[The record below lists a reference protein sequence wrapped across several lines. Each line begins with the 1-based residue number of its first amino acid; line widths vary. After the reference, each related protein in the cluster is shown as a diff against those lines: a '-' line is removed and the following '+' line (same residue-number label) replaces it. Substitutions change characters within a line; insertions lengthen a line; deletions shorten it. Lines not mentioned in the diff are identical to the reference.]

1 MLAEYALS
9 PCIFDIN
16 SYNGDDKSSRNKLCD
31 SSLKNIRDIL
41 IEEEAL
47 VRNLHNGDWSK
58 YVLNISSKHPNTKYI
73 LRVLN
78 LRSVK
83 SIKIVEPSSHLEWCQ
98 EALESHKRE
107 ALNGIIASQSMA
119 ANFLNEK
126 IISSI
131 EDISIVGWLRS
142 RSNSVRLSRIT
153 KDYLDN
159 LRLILSNANSIKFI
173 DPYLD
178 PSGTNY
184 KEFYQLISAIQR
196 TSGAA
201 PRIEVHRKYSG
212 SPSDPPLTQDD
223 WINRFK
229 RLSNTLVTAKLKI
242 EVFVWDDFHDRYL
255 ISNLIGINLNNGF
268 DISTANDMTT
278 WNKLSRQVKEDINKE
293 FTPDSMGKKS
303 LVGERKLIY
312 RFTIPDL
319 S

>member
-16 SYNGDDKSSRNKLCD
+16 SYNGDDNLSRNKLCD

-47 VRNLHNGDWSK
+47 VRNLRNGDWSK
-58 YVLNISSKHPNTKYI
+58 YVLNLSSKHPNTKYI
-73 LRVLN
+73 LRLLN

-83 SIKIVEPSSHLEWCQ
+83 SIRTTEPSSHFEWCQ
-98 EALESHKRE
+98 EALESHRRE
-107 ALNGIIASQSMA
+107 PLNGIIASPGVA
-119 ANFLNEK
+119 ANFMGEK

-131 EDISIVGWLRS
+131 EDLSILGWLRS
-142 RSNSVRLSRIT
+142 RSNSVRLSRT
-153 KDYLDN
+153 MSDYLDN

-178 PSGTNY
+178 PTGTNY
-184 KEFYQLISAIQR
+184 REFYQLISAIQR
-196 TSGAA
+196 ASGAA

-212 SPSDPPLTQDD
+212 SPSDPPLTKDD
-223 WINRFK
+223 WINRFR
-229 RLSNTLVTAKLKI
+229 RLSATLTAATLKI

-255 ISNLIGINLNNGF
+255 ITNLIGINLNNGF
-268 DISTANDMTT
+268 DISSVNDITT
-278 WNKLSRQVKEDINKE
+278 WNKLNRQVREDINKE

-303 LVGERKLIY
+303 LVGERRLIY
-312 RFTIPDL
+312 RFTIPE
-319 S
+319 